1 MELDHVHE
9 LILLPYDNCVPLV
22 FPFFPL
28 QLDSAAMFKWRK
40 VSWIQPH
47 PPLDPHAHPPP
58 PQLNNHTQIQWCYI
72 FHTELT
78 NKVLEGKRY

>member
-28 QLDSAAMFKWRK
+28 QYWTLPCLSGTSILDTT
-40 VSWIQPH
+40 
-47 PPLDPHAHPPP
+47 PPTPSPHAH

-72 FHTELT
+72 HVFHTELT
-78 NKVLEGKRY
+78 NRVLEGKIY